1 MSTTITITVTVD
13 GGNVSVSTATGGEK
27 KAYKGGGNA
36 RRSNADEVIPPGG
49 SSDPLPGKKGL
60 TIGEAPMSDLTWWR
74 DKIAAGLEADPDS
87 RFYDSNK
94 AQLDTITREIKRR
107 ENGGRSEEF
116 SDDFGGGAASDDQI
130 PFGPHTL
137 P

>member
-13 GGNVSVSTATGGEK
+13 GNNVSVSTATGGEK

-60 TIGEAPMSDLTWWR
+60 TIGEAPMNDLTWWR
-74 DKIAAGLEADPDS
+74 GKIAAGLDADPDS

-94 AQLDTITREIKRR
+94 AQLDAITREIKRR
-107 ENGGRSEEF
+107 ENGGADVVDT
-116 SDDFGGGAASDDQI
+116 SDYGAATAGDDL
-130 PFGPHTL
+130 PF
-137 P
+137 

>member
-36 RRSNADEVIPPGG
+36 RRGNADEVIPPGG

-60 TIGEAPMSDLTWWR
+60 TIGEAPMNDLTWWA
-74 DKIAAGLEADPDS
+74 DKIEGGLDESS
-87 RFYDSNK
+87 RFYESNV
-94 AQLDTITREIKRR
+94 AQLEAIRFEIKRR
-107 ENGGRSEEF
+107 TGGVVDVVNDGP
-116 SDDFGGGAASDDQI
+116 SDDL
-130 PFGPHTL
+130 PF
-137 P
+137 